1 MYEMGKLVRIETA
14 VTSEGKEQKTNSL
27 KVKKIEPLLPEDA
40 FKIKKNTKVY
50 AAGIGNMDDL
60 LANPV
65 QVEILNES
73 KEKDDESKGG
83 DGE

>member
-1 MYEMGKLVRIETA
+1 MYEMGKLARIETA
-14 VTSEGKEQKTNSL
+14 VVSDGKEQKTNSL
-27 KVKKIEPLLPEDA
+27 KVKKIEPVLPEDA

-73 KEKDDESKGG
+73 KDESEKGG
-83 DGE
+83 DEQ